1 MLKLKQD
8 LRISFRQWRRSPAF
22 TAAAILALG
31 LGIGATVAMF
41 SVVDAVI
48 LRPLP
53 IHEPDRVV
61 RIWETTPEGDDF
73 SVAASNYL
81 DFRAGSGTLEELA
94 AYRAA
99 PLNLTGDG
107 RPTRLDAVASTHT
120 LFRLLGAEPILGRSF
135 TAEEDAPGGDRR
147 VIVLSHDVWQARYAG
162 APDIVGRTITADGES
177 YTVIGVMAPGFRYPG
192 TDAWVPLAPDPHHNR
207 SDHWLDVVGRLRPG
221 ATVGAA
227 EAELAAIS
235 RRIAIDHPE
244 VAGWGVRASTLSE
257 AIVGADFRLAALV
270 LFAAVG
276 LLLLI
281 ACANV
286 ANLLLARA
294 ATRRVEMAVRTAIGA
309 SRTRLLQ
316 QLLTESAVLGLA
328 GAAVGLILAYLA
340 VDLLRIADP
349 SLLPRMEEVRI
360 GGRVVLFAVSLGML
374 TSLLFGTAPALAA
387 TRRPAGEVVR
397 QSERA
402 GARGGRFRD
411 SLVVVQV
418 ALAVTLLVGAGLMI
432 QSFQRLQG
440 VDPGFTAENVYTVP
454 LQLPASDYREPW
466 QKVVFVSSV
475 VDRLES
481 DPRVISAGATAIDPF
496 SEWNLVNDVTP
507 EERAAEVGSGGYL
520 QAGWRVVTPGFF
532 STMEVPLIQ
541 GRVFTDADR
550 WDGPRQVV
558 ITRSLAERLWPGG
571 DPVGRRIFWGGTDG
585 QPLAV
590 MGVVGDVQDVRPG
603 ETPTPLIFLPHNQ
616 LPWPMMTLGRQD
628 GGRPGR
634 DSGGDPTGDLGTRC
648 EHAGP
653 RGGATLPEPVA
664 GGGGARHQHAGDDR
678 LRRDRTGAR
687 IPRTVRASVLPQ
699 VPRRLDGHDPAR
711 WQVTGTQ
718 RHQSQPEGHRSD
730 GERIERG
737 NPNQEAAQRVA
748 REIDPG
754 NPKQETE
761 GDQDRSLPHHQAE
774 NPPVLRAQR
783 EPHRQLVPAAVHR
796 ARRPRRR
803 APSPPAAGRRARSR
817 RSGRR

>member
-349 SLLPRMEEVRI
+349 SLLPRLEEVRI

-402 GARGGRFRD
+402 GARGGRVRD

-558 ITRSLAERLWPGG
+558 ITRSLAERLWPGA

-585 QPLAV
+585 EPLTV
-590 MGVVGDVQDVRPG
+590 IGVVGDVQDVRPG

-616 LPWPMMTLGRQD
+616 LPWPMMTLVVKTAGEPAGIQEAIRQAIWELD
-628 GGRPGR
+628 ASMPVPAVELLSRNQSR
-634 DSGGDPTGDLGTRC
+634 
-648 EHAGP
+648 A
-653 RGGATLPEPVA
+653 VA
-664 GGGGARHQHAGDDR
+664 GRAINTLVMTGFAAIALVLASLGLYGLMTFNVMQRTREFGIRLALGAERATVMRTILLRALALTVIGLAGGTIAALMLTRMMTGLLFETAPADLPTYLGVAVTITVVTLFAAFLPAR
-678 LRRDRTGAR
+678 
-687 IPRTVRASVLPQ
+687 RATRV
-699 VPRRLDGHDPAR
+699 DPA
-711 WQVTGTQ
+711 TAM
-718 RHQSQPEGHRSD
+718 RS
-730 GERIERG
+730 
-737 NPNQEAAQRVA
+737 
-748 REIDPG
+748 
-754 NPKQETE
+754 
-761 GDQDRSLPHHQAE
+761 
-774 NPPVLRAQR
+774 
-783 EPHRQLVPAAVHR
+783 
-796 ARRPRRR
+796 
-803 APSPPAAGRRARSR
+803 
-817 RSGRR
+817 